1 MEVLVISIK
10 WLRVRG
16 TASWRRGREETES
29 LLKVSLYGH
38 CGQWQG
44 LQWME
49 GEWARATVQ
58 QREEVPR
65 DPRMVAA
72 GPSSGVEGSGGR
84 GVLVGAESLEIV
96 KRTKDV

>member
-1 MEVLVISIK
+1 MVISIQ
-10 WLRVRG
+10 WLWVRG

-29 LLKVSLYGH
+29 LLKVYLDGH
-38 CGQWQG
+38 GAQWQG

-49 GEWARATVQ
+49 RDWARAMVQ

-72 GPSSGVEGSGGR
+72 GTSSGVEGPGGR
-84 GVLVGAESLEIV
+84 GVLVGAEGLEMV